1 MFTLPEVGI
10 EEFSAASGGIA
21 GILKKWKTQ
30 L

>member
-1 MFTLPEVGI
+1 MEGPIDSFFAT
-10 EEFSAASGGIA
+10 GGIT

>member
-1 MFTLPEVGI
+1 MEGPIDSF
-10 EEFSAASGGIA
+10 FASGGIA

>member
-1 MFTLPEVGI
+1 MEGPIDSFFAT
-10 EEFSAASGGIA
+10 GGIA